1 MKIAMASDH
10 GGFELKAE
18 LKEYLEGKGY
28 EIVDLGTD
36 SADSTDYP
44 KWGKACSEYVVNGNA
59 DKGIVLCGTGIGI
72 SIAANKVKGA
82 RCALVTSEETAKMAA
97 EHNQANLLSIG
108 GRTTSV
114 EDAKKYIDIWLSTP
128 PDLAERHVKRVGM
141 LNEMG

>member
-10 GGFELKAE
+10 GGFALKAE
-18 LKEYLEGKGY
+18 LKAYLESKGY

-44 KWGKACSEYVVNGNA
+44 KWGKECSEYVVSGNA
-59 DKGIVLCGTGIGI
+59 EKGIVLCGTGIGI

-82 RCALVTSEETAKMAA
+82 RCALVTSEEAAKMAA
-97 EHNQANLLSIG
+97 EHNQANLLSLG

-114 EDAKKYIDIWLSTP
+114 AEAKKYVDIWLSTP